1 MICGGTSEAKEM
13 TQEVID
19 VCHKVKA
26 DVETKAGTKFDVFE
40 PKSFK
45 SQVSTEYW
53 FFFAEYNWFYK
64 SMFQVVAGTN
74 FFVKV
79 HVGDNKHVHLRIYQ
93 DLQQNISLHGHQV
106 DKSLEDEIEY
116 FQ

>member
-1 MICGGTSEAKEM
+1 MSFLIEAVMICGGTSEAKEM

-45 SQVSTEYW
+45 SQVSTWY
-53 FFFAEYNWFYK
+53 
-64 SMFQVVAGTN
+64 
-74 FFVKV
+74 
-79 HVGDNKHVHLRIYQ
+79 
-93 DLQQNISLHGHQV
+93 
-106 DKSLEDEIEY
+106 
-116 FQ
+116 

>member
-1 MICGGTSEAKEM
+1 MQFKLLNSRPLSFLIEAVMICGGTSEAKEM

-45 SQVSTEYW
+45 SQVSTWY
-53 FFFAEYNWFYK
+53 
-64 SMFQVVAGTN
+64 
-74 FFVKV
+74 
-79 HVGDNKHVHLRIYQ
+79 
-93 DLQQNISLHGHQV
+93 
-106 DKSLEDEIEY
+106 
-116 FQ
+116 